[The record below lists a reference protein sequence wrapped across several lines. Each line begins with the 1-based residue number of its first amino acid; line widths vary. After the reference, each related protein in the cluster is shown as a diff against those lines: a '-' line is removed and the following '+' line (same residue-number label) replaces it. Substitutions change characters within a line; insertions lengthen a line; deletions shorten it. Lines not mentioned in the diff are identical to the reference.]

1 MYEIE
6 WMGDAQTSIE
16 KKVAIWIGLLV
27 RVTETDKLIDVAKD
41 GEK

>member
-16 KKVAIWIGLLV
+16 KKVANWIGLLV
-27 RVTETDKLIDVAKD
+27 RVTETEELTDVAKV

>member
-27 RVTETDKLIDVAKD
+27 RITGIEKLFGVDKVGDW
-41 GEK
+41 